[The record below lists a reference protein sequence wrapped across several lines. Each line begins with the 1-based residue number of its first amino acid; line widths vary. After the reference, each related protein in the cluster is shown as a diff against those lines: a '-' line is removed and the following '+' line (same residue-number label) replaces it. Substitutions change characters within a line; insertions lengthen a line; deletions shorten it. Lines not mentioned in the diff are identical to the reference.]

1 MPNKCIGPGPC
12 KLGIPIIET
21 EATPVLHLASASPRR
36 AEILDAL
43 GLSYSVAGMDIDEQR
58 LANEA
63 AGDMVMRLAAG
74 KAEAAR
80 AGHAGI
86 VLAADT
92 AVVVEDAVFG
102 KPQSQDEALAMLQQL
117 SGRWHQVMTGVA
129 LHWDAGQRVV
139 LSTSEVQFREI
150 DPDEALAYWH
160 SGEPRGKAGAY
171 AVQGL
176 GGIFVEAIRG
186 SYSGVVGLPVF
197 ETSALLAETGIDVIK
212 RSELE

>member
-1 MPNKCIGPGPC
+1 MTKAA
-12 KLGIPIIET
+12 PI
-21 EATPVLHLASASPRR
+21 LYLASASPRR

-43 GLSYSVAGMDIDEQR
+43 GIRYRVAGMDIDEQQLPGETAGAMVTR
-58 LANEA
+58 LAS
-63 AGDMVMRLAAG
+63 G

-80 AGHAGI
+80 AVHAGI

-92 AVVVEDAVFG
+92 AVVVDDEVFG
-102 KPQSQDEALAMLQQL
+102 KPRDQDDALAMLSRL
-117 SGRWHQVMTGVA
+117 SGRRHQVMTGVA
-129 LHWDAGQRVV
+129 LHWDGAQRVI

-197 ETSALLAETGIDVIK
+197 ETSALLAEAGIDVIK

>member
-1 MPNKCIGPGPC
+1 M
-12 KLGIPIIET
+12 T
-21 EATPVLHLASASPRR
+21 EAAPILHLASASPRR

-43 GLSYSVAGMDIDEQR
+43 GITYSMAGMDIDEQR

-63 AGDMVMRLAAG
+63 AGAMVMRLATG
-74 KAEAAR
+74 KAAAAR
-80 AGHAGI
+80 VAHAGI

-92 AVVVEDAVFG
+92 AVVVDDAVFG
-102 KPQSQDEALAMLQQL
+102 KPQDQDDALAMLNSL
-117 SGRWHQVMTGVA
+117 SGRRHRVMTGVA
-129 LHWDAGQRVV
+129 LHWDGFDRVA

-197 ETSALLAETGIDVIK
+197 ETSALLAEAGIDVIK